1 MTKND
6 ETTPSE
12 DVSAEP
18 ASLELSEAALKKMQE
33 LIDAPARPSAR
44 LRAAARRHEAEAQAR
59 GRSSAQR
66 RPSGGRNQ

>member
-6 ETTPSE
+6 KTTPSE
-12 DVSAEP
+12 DASAEP
-18 ASLELSEAALKKMQE
+18 ASLELPDAALRKMQE
-33 LIDAPARPSAR
+33 LLEAPARPSAR